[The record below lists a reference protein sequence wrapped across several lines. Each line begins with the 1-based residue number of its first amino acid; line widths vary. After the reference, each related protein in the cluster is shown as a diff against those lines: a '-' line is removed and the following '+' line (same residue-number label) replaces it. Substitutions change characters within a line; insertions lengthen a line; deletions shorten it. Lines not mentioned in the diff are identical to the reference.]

1 MTKEYLFFEKGIVN
15 KLIGNINHIKGLR
28 SLLYK
33 TDLSRYIKNDYYRN
47 AYKIWKKNN
56 IIYEPCNFNSI
67 KNDWIYD
74 NILLTNDDGRVFKP
88 PGYYN
93 DERMPLYVPKT
104 FRDLPVQIPLRDLRG
119 IFRNLVPKINMSFYN
134 MSFTNKS
141 QDTFTMGR
149 GENKVEISD
158 GIFRSIYN
166 TILLNNIT
174 PIRIWEQKWMIELN
188 KENIDWEQIWLTIHN
203 STLKYEIQSS
213 IWEMIHRNYICGY
226 ILKQMHKTD
235 GICKLCNM
243 LERQRTHIFMKCNI
257 IKSLYLYFNALL
269 LQLDSR
275 NLTEEEM
282 AFGIYEDKSSKISL
296 RNYITFVIR
305 HIVYRNR
312 NLQIS
317 IGGNITTILKQ
328 KIRYYIQKDLKEK
341 FDIAKINKDV
351 ENFKNKYIINEYI
364 GKIQNNEFEITI

>member
-1 MTKEYLFFEKGIVN
+1 
-15 KLIGNINHIKGLR
+15 
-28 SLLYK
+28 
-33 TDLSRYIKNDYYRN
+33 
-47 AYKIWKKNN
+47 
-56 IIYEPCNFNSI
+56 
-67 KNDWIYD
+67 
-74 NILLTNDDGRVFKP
+74 
-88 PGYYN
+88 
-93 DERMPLYVPKT
+93 
-104 FRDLPVQIPLRDLRG
+104 
-119 IFRNLVPKINMSFYN
+119 
-134 MSFTNKS
+134 
-141 QDTFTMGR
+141 
-149 GENKVEISD
+149 
-158 GIFRSIYN
+158 
-166 TILLNNIT
+166 
-174 PIRIWEQKWMIELN
+174 MIDLN

-317 IGGNITTILKQ
+317 IGGNITTVLKQ
-328 KIRYYIQKDLKEK
+328 KIRYYIKKDLKEK